1 MKFNF
6 FTKKGRPTLTEKEV
20 CKKIA
25 NLIKDEVISES
36 QIEDYVNQN
45 GMASNF
51 EELEILHAYLTG
63 EVPLDDYSNSS
74 LYNDKVPTDN
84 NENYTENIEDDND
97 DFKEQIKP
105 KNNDQLKNQ
114 ETMSENGFNPF
125 EQPVIERDYTKGIV
139 DNVDET
145 LYEDAK
151 VVEDFDADGGSDDF
165 QTYEEDDIPQAEF
178 NMNPEEDF
186 SNDDSDM
193 SDGGGSSK
201 LAEGNLQDLSP
212 AQKRK
217 SAEKTA
223 DAMLGLY
230 CKFVPAPFKQW
241 ASFKER
247 KINELS
253 LKKEIDLEMEL
264 DGEITIKDY
273 IDNTNREVEAI
284 FEVSEEQKNEIRE
297 PLIDVLLEQELAL
310 TPTQRL
316 IMAVGGHLTTL
327 SISAFQL
334 AQNNKMALE
343 TFKQFQSDKI
353 MSSQPYQQA
362 QPQGQPYQQARPQA
376 QPYQQAQTQTQS
388 TPPPTSSGNNFD
400 EMTAFDTRMAS
411 EIMDIIDAEHDPN
424 VSVES
429 TMED

>member
-6 FTKKGRPTLTEKEV
+6 FTKKGRPTLIEKEV

-25 NLIKDEVISES
+25 NLIKDEVITES
-36 QIEDYVNQN
+36 QIEDYVSQN

-51 EELEILHAYLTG
+51 EELEVLHAYLTG

-74 LYNDKVPTDN
+74 LYNDGNDTETIEQEGEFNKTIEPEYK
-84 NENYTENIEDDND
+84 NE
-97 DFKEQIKP
+97 FKNE
-105 KNNDQLKNQ
+105 
-114 ETMSENGFNPF
+114 ETMSEKGFDPF
-125 EQPVIERDYTKGIV
+125 EEPVIERDYTKGIV
-139 DNVDET
+139 DNTDET

-151 VVEDFDADGGSDDF
+151 LVEDFDADGGSDDF

-264 DGEITIKDY
+264 DGDMTIKDY
-273 IDNTNREVEAI
+273 IDNTNKQVEAI

-316 IMAVGGHLTTL
+316 LLAVGGHLTTL
-327 SISAFQL
+327 GISAFQL

-353 MSSQPYQQA
+353 MSSQPFQQA
-362 QPQGQPYQQARPQA
+362 QPQGQPYQQPKPQA
-376 QPYQQAQTQTQS
+376 QPYQQAQPQSS
-388 TPPPTSSGNNFD
+388 TPPPSSSGNNFD

-424 VSVES
+424 VSVEN

>member
-51 EELEILHAYLTG
+51 EELEVLHAYLTG

-74 LYNDKVPTDN
+74 LYNDKVPTDK

-97 DFKEQIKP
+97 DFEEQIKP

-264 DGEITIKDY
+264 DGEMTIKDY
-273 IDNTNREVEAI
+273 IDNTNKQVEAI

-316 IMAVGGHLTTL
+316 LLAVGGHLTTL
-327 SISAFQL
+327 GISAFQL

-353 MSSQPYQQA
+353 TSSQPYQQA
-362 QPQGQPYQQARPQA
+362 QPQGQPYQQPKPQA
-376 QPYQQAQTQTQS
+376 QPYQQAQTQSS
-388 TPPPTSSGNNFD
+388 TPPPSSSGNNFE

>member
-51 EELEILHAYLTG
+51 EELEVLHAYLTG

-362 QPQGQPYQQARPQA
+362 QPQGQPYQQPKPQA
-376 QPYQQAQTQTQS
+376 QPYQQAQTQSS
-388 TPPPTSSGNNFD
+388 TPPPSSSGNNFE

>member
-6 FTKKGRPTLTEKEV
+6 FTKKGRPTSVEKEV

-25 NLIKDEVISES
+25 NLVKDEVITES
-36 QIEDYVNQN
+36 QIEDYVMRN

-51 EELEILHAYLTG
+51 EELEVLHAYFTG

-74 LYNDKVPTDN
+74 LYSDGND
-84 NENYTENIEDDND
+84 TETIEQEEE
-97 DFKEQIKP
+97 FEEKIEP
-105 KNNDQLKNQ
+105 KNKNEFKKE
-114 ETMSENGFNPF
+114 ETMSENGFDPF
-125 EQPVIERDYTKGIV
+125 EEPVIERDYTKGVV
-139 DNVDET
+139 DNVDES
-145 LYEDAK
+145 LYEDAN
-151 VVEDFDADGGSDDF
+151 VVEDFDADGNETF
-165 QTYEEDDIPQAEF
+165 HNYEEEDIPQAEF
-178 NMNPEEDF
+178 NINPEEDY
-186 SNDDSDM
+186 SNDESDM
-193 SDGGGSSK
+193 LGDGGGSSK
-201 LAEGNLQDLSP
+201 LADGNLQDLSP

-247 KINELS
+247 KINELA

-264 DGEITIKDY
+264 DGEMTIKDY
-273 IDNTNREVEAI
+273 IDNTNKQVEAI

-316 IMAVGGHLTTL
+316 LLAVGGHLTTL
-327 SISAFQL
+327 GISAFQL

-353 MSSQPYQQA
+353 ISSQPFQQPQPQQPTQTYQQPK
-362 QPQGQPYQQARPQA
+362 PQAKPYQP
-376 QPYQQAQTQTQS
+376 TQTQ
-388 TPPPTSSGNNFD
+388 TPPPTSSGNNYE
-400 EMTAFDTRMAS
+400 EMTAFDTKMAS

-424 VSVES
+424 VSVEN

>member
-6 FTKKGRPTLTEKEV
+6 FLKKGRPTLTEKEV

-36 QIEDYVNQN
+36 QIEDYVSQN

-51 EELEILHAYLTG
+51 EELEVLHAYLTG

-74 LYNDKVPTDN
+74 LYNDGN
-84 NENYTENIEDDND
+84 NAETIEQGEEFSETIEPEYKNE
-97 DFKEQIKP
+97 FKNE
-105 KNNDQLKNQ
+105 
-114 ETMSENGFNPF
+114 ETMSENGFDPF
-125 EQPVIERDYTKGIV
+125 EEPVIERDYTKGIV
-139 DNVDET
+139 DNTDET

-165 QTYEEDDIPQAEF
+165 QNYEEDDIPQAEF

-264 DGEITIKDY
+264 DGEMTIKDY
-273 IDNTNREVEAI
+273 IDNTNKQVEAI

-316 IMAVGGHLTTL
+316 LLAVGGHLTTL
-327 SISAFQL
+327 GISAFQL

-353 MSSQPYQQA
+353 VSSQPYQQA
-362 QPQGQPYQQARPQA
+362 QPQGQPYQQPKPQA
-376 QPYQQAQTQTQS
+376 QPYQQAQPQSS
-388 TPPPTSSGNNFD
+388 TPPPSSSGNNFE

-424 VSVES
+424 VSVEN

>member
-6 FTKKGRPTLTEKEV
+6 FTKKGRPTLIEKEV

-25 NLIKDEVISES
+25 NLIKDEVITES
-36 QIEDYVNQN
+36 QIEDYVSQN
-45 GMASNF
+45 GMANNF

-74 LYNDKVPTDN
+74 LYNDEVTTDN
-84 NENYTENIEDDND
+84 NKNYTENIEDDND
-97 DFKEQIKP
+97 EFEEQIKP

-151 VVEDFDADGGSDDF
+151 VVEDFDANTGSEDF
-165 QTYEEDDIPQAEF
+165 ESYEEDDIPQAEF
-178 NMNPEEDF
+178 NNNPEEDYM
-186 SNDDSDM
+186 DESDM
-193 SDGGGSSK
+193 GGDTGGSSK

-264 DGEITIKDY
+264 DGELTIKDY
-273 IDNTNREVEAI
+273 IDNHNKQVEGI

-316 IMAVGGHLTTL
+316 LMAVGGHLTTL
-327 SISAFQL
+327 GISAFQL

-400 EMTAFDTRMAS
+400 EMTAFDTRMAN

-424 VSVES
+424 VSVEN

>member
-6 FTKKGRPTLTEKEV
+6 FTKKGRPTSIEKEV

-25 NLIKDEVISES
+25 NLIKDGVINET
-36 QIEDYVNQN
+36 QIEDYVSQN

-51 EELEILHAYLTG
+51 DELEVLHVYLTG

-74 LYNDKVPTDN
+74 LYTDGNDTETIEKEEEFEETIEP
-84 NENYTENIEDDND
+84 EN
-97 DFKEQIKP
+97 
-105 KNNDQLKNQ
+105 KNQ
-114 ETMSENGFNPF
+114 FKKEETMSENGFDPF
-125 EQPVIERDYTKGIV
+125 EEPVIERDYTKGV
-139 DNVDET
+139 TNNVDES
-145 LYEDAK
+145 LYEDAN
-151 VVEDFDADGGSDDF
+151 VVEDFDANGDSDSF
-165 QTYEEDDIPQAEF
+165 HNYGEEEEDIPQAEF
-178 NMNPEEDF
+178 NMNPEEDY

-193 SDGGGSSK
+193 LGDGGGSSK

-247 KINELS
+247 KINELA

-264 DGEITIKDY
+264 DGDMTIKDY
-273 IDNTNREVEAI
+273 IDNTNKQVEAI
-284 FEVSEEQKNEIRE
+284 FEVSEEQKNDIRE

-316 IMAVGGHLTTL
+316 LMAVGGHLTTL
-327 SISAFQL
+327 GISAYQL

-353 MSSQPYQQA
+353 MSSQPFQQQPQPQSYQQP
-362 QPQGQPYQQARPQA
+362 QPQPYQQQKP
-376 QPYQQAQTQTQS
+376 QS
-388 TPPPTSSGNNFD
+388 TPPPTSSGSNFD
-400 EMTAFDTRMAS
+400 EMTAFDTKMAS

>member
-6 FTKKGRPTLTEKEV
+6 FTKKGRPTLIEKEV

-25 NLIKDEVISES
+25 NLIKDEVITES
-36 QIEDYVNQN
+36 QIEDYVSQN
-45 GMASNF
+45 GMANNF

-74 LYNDKVPTDN
+74 LYNDEVTTDN
-84 NENYTENIEDDND
+84 NKNYTENIEDDND
-97 DFKEQIKP
+97 EFEEQIKP

-151 VVEDFDADGGSDDF
+151 VVEDFDANTGSEDF
-165 QTYEEDDIPQAEF
+165 ESYEEDDIPQAEF
-178 NMNPEEDF
+178 NTNPEEDYM
-186 SNDDSDM
+186 DESDM
-193 SDGGGSSK
+193 GGDTGGSSK

-264 DGEITIKDY
+264 DGELTIKDY
-273 IDNTNREVEAI
+273 IDNHNKQVEGI

-316 IMAVGGHLTTL
+316 LMAVGGHLTTL
-327 SISAFQL
+327 GISAFQL

-400 EMTAFDTRMAS
+400 EMTAFDTRMAN

-424 VSVES
+424 VSVEN

>member
-6 FTKKGRPTLTEKEV
+6 FTKKGRPTSIEKEV

-25 NLIKDEVISES
+25 NLIKDEVIAES
-36 QIEDYVNQN
+36 QIDDYVVQN
-45 GMASNF
+45 GMANNF

-63 EVPLDDYSNSS
+63 EVPLSDYSSSS
-74 LYNDKVPTDN
+74 LYNDEVPVNDY
-84 NENYTENIEDDND
+84 NETTKNYEE
-97 DFKEQIKP
+97 FKETIEP
-105 KNNDQLKNQ
+105 KNKNQ
-114 ETMSENGFNPF
+114 FKKEETMSENGFDPF
-125 EQPVIERDYTKGIV
+125 EEPVIERDYTKGV
-139 DNVDET
+139 TNNVDES
-145 LYEDAK
+145 LYEDAN
-151 VVEDFDADGGSDDF
+151 VVEDFDANGDSDNYHN
-165 QTYEEDDIPQAEF
+165 YEEEEEDIPQAEF
-178 NMNPEEDF
+178 NISSEED
-186 SNDDSDM
+186 SMNDDSDM
-193 SDGGGSSK
+193 FGDGGGSSK

-253 LKKEIDLEMEL
+253 LKKEIDLDMEL
-264 DGEITIKDY
+264 DGDMTIKDY
-273 IDNTNREVEAI
+273 IDNTNKQVEAI

-316 IMAVGGHLTTL
+316 LMAVGGHLTTL
-327 SISAFQL
+327 GISAYQL

-353 MSSQPYQQA
+353 MSSQPYQQ
-362 QPQGQPYQQARPQA
+362 QQA
-376 QPYQQAQTQTQS
+376 QPYQQAQPQPQPYQQAKPQS
-388 TPPPTSSGNNFD
+388 TPPPTSSGSNFD
-400 EMTAFDTRMAS
+400 EMTAFDTKMAS

>member
-6 FTKKGRPTLTEKEV
+6 FTKKGRPTSIEKEV

-25 NLIKDEVISES
+25 NLIKDEVITES
-36 QIEDYVNQN
+36 QIEDYVMRN

-51 EELEILHAYLTG
+51 EELEVLHAYFTG
-63 EVPLDDYSNSS
+63 EVPLNDYSNSS
-74 LYNDKVPTDN
+74 LYSDGND
-84 NENYTENIEDDND
+84 TETIEQEEE
-97 DFKEQIKP
+97 FEETIKP
-105 KNNDQLKNQ
+105 KNKNEFKKE
-114 ETMSENGFNPF
+114 ETMSENGFDPF
-125 EQPVIERDYTKGIV
+125 EEPVIERDYTKGVV
-139 DNVDET
+139 DNVDES
-145 LYEDAK
+145 LYEDAN
-151 VVEDFDADGGSDDF
+151 VVEDFDADGNESF
-165 QTYEEDDIPQAEF
+165 HNYQEEDIPQAEF
-178 NMNPEEDF
+178 NMNPEEDY

-193 SDGGGSSK
+193 LGDGGGSSK
-201 LAEGNLQDLSP
+201 LADGNLQDLSP

-247 KINELS
+247 KINELA
-253 LKKEIDLEMEL
+253 LKKEIDLDMEL
-264 DGEITIKDY
+264 DGEMTIKDY
-273 IDNTNREVEAI
+273 IDNTNKQVESI

-316 IMAVGGHLTTL
+316 LLAVGGHLTTL
-327 SISAFQL
+327 GISAFQL

-343 TFKQFQSDKI
+343 TFKQFQNDKI
-353 MSSQPYQQA
+353 MSSQPFQQPQQPTQTYQQPK
-362 QPQGQPYQQARPQA
+362 PQAKPYQP
-376 QPYQQAQTQTQS
+376 TQTQ
-388 TPPPTSSGNNFD
+388 TPPPTSSGNNYD
-400 EMTAFDTRMAS
+400 EMTAFDTKMAS

-424 VSVES
+424 VSVEN

>member
-1 MKFNF
+1 M
-6 FTKKGRPTLTEKEV
+6 
-20 CKKIA
+20 
-25 NLIKDEVISES
+25 DE
-36 QIEDYVNQN
+36 
-45 GMASNF
+45 
-51 EELEILHAYLTG
+51 
-63 EVPLDDYSNSS
+63 
-74 LYNDKVPTDN
+74 
-84 NENYTENIEDDND
+84 
-97 DFKEQIKP
+97 
-105 KNNDQLKNQ
+105 
-114 ETMSENGFNPF
+114 
-125 EQPVIERDYTKGIV
+125 
-139 DNVDET
+139 
-145 LYEDAK
+145 
-151 VVEDFDADGGSDDF
+151 
-165 QTYEEDDIPQAEF
+165 
-178 NMNPEEDF
+178 
-186 SNDDSDM
+186 SDM
-193 SDGGGSSK
+193 GGDTGGSSK

-230 CKFVPAPFKQW
+230 CKFVPTPFKQW

-264 DGEITIKDY
+264 DGELTIKDY
-273 IDNTNREVEAI
+273 IDNHNKQVEGI

-316 IMAVGGHLTTL
+316 LMAVGGHLTTL
-327 SISAFQL
+327 GISAFQL

-376 QPYQQAQTQTQS
+376 QPYQQTQTQS
-388 TPPPTSSGNNFD
+388 TPPPTSSGGSFD
-400 EMTAFDTRMAS
+400 EMTAFDTRMAK

-424 VSVES
+424 VSVEN

>member
-6 FTKKGRPTLTEKEV
+6 FTKKGRPTLIEKEV

-25 NLIKDEVISES
+25 NLIKDEVVTES
-36 QIEDYVNQN
+36 QIEDYVSQN

-63 EVPLDDYSNSS
+63 EVPLNDYSNSS
-74 LYNDKVPTDN
+74 LYNDEVPVSNSNGD
-84 NENYTENIEDDND
+84 YYENIEDDDD
-97 DFKEQIKP
+97 DFEEQIKP

-114 ETMSENGFNPF
+114 ETMSDNGFNPF

-151 VVEDFDADGGSDDF
+151 VVEDFDANTGSENF
-165 QTYEEDDIPQAEF
+165 ESYEEDDIPQAEF
-178 NMNPEEDF
+178 NTNPEEDYM
-186 SNDDSDM
+186 DESDM
-193 SDGGGSSK
+193 GGDTGGSSK

-264 DGEITIKDY
+264 DGNLTIKDY
-273 IDNTNREVEAI
+273 IDNHNKQVEAI
-284 FEVSEEQKNEIRE
+284 FEVTEEQKNEIRE

-316 IMAVGGHLTTL
+316 LMAVGGHLTTL
-327 SISAFQL
+327 GISAFQL

-362 QPQGQPYQQARPQA
+362 QPQAQPYQQARPQA
-376 QPYQQAQTQTQS
+376 QPYQQAQS
-388 TPPPTSSGNNFD
+388 TPPPTSSGGSYD
-400 EMTAFDTRMAS
+400 EMTAFDTKMAN

-424 VSVES
+424 VSVEN

>member
-1 MKFNF
+1 
-6 FTKKGRPTLTEKEV
+6 
-20 CKKIA
+20 
-25 NLIKDEVISES
+25 
-36 QIEDYVNQN
+36 
-45 GMASNF
+45 
-51 EELEILHAYLTG
+51 
-63 EVPLDDYSNSS
+63 
-74 LYNDKVPTDN
+74 
-84 NENYTENIEDDND
+84 
-97 DFKEQIKP
+97 
-105 KNNDQLKNQ
+105 
-114 ETMSENGFNPF
+114 
-125 EQPVIERDYTKGIV
+125 
-139 DNVDET
+139 
-145 LYEDAK
+145 
-151 VVEDFDADGGSDDF
+151 
-165 QTYEEDDIPQAEF
+165 
-178 NMNPEEDF
+178 MNPEEDYTD
-186 SNDDSDM
+186 NDSDT
-193 SDGGGSSK
+193 SNGGGSSK

-230 CKFVPAPFKQW
+230 CKFIPAPFKQW
-241 ASFKER
+241 ASFKDR

-316 IMAVGGHLTTL
+316 LLAVGGHITTL
-327 SISAFQL
+327 GISAYQL

-353 MSSQPYQQA
+353 MSSQPYQQP
-362 QPQGQPYQQARPQA
+362 QPQAQAQPYQQPKPQA
-376 QPYQQAQTQTQS
+376 QPYQQAKPQSS
-388 TPPPTSSGNNFD
+388 TPPPSSSGNNFE
-400 EMTAFDTRMAS
+400 EMTAFDKRMAS

-424 VSVES
+424 VSVED
-429 TMED
+429 TIED